1 MRRSDHSFVLCL
13 NANFLC
19 CAILYKLRL
28 HILELLIIERF
39 NLLKMLNGKLNDIS
53 IIHSLTLVEK
63 GGNPEICS
71 LG

>member
-1 MRRSDHSFVLCL
+1 
-13 NANFLC
+13 
-19 CAILYKLRL
+19 
-28 HILELLIIERF
+28 LIIERF